1 MESNQNGQEKEPQQG
16 EKTFTQEEVN
26 RIVQERLA
34 RVKTEPSERETELN
48 AREKELD
55 ARERRMNARE
65 ILTEKKLPVELLDV
79 LDYSDEKKMQ
89 DHIKILEK
97 TYASAQKGPA
107 YSPTGGGTPPK
118 FDAVREAM
126 GLKG

>member
-1 MESNQNGQEKEPQQG
+1 MENNNQTAQDNTQQG

-34 RVKTEPSERETELN
+34 RVKTDSSEREIELN
-48 AREKELD
+48 TREKELD

-65 ILTEKKLPVELLDV
+65 ILAEKKLPAELLDV

-97 TYASAQKGPA
+97 TYASAQKGPE
-107 YSPTGGGTPPK
+107 YSPAGGGTPPK